1 MLLHLSVSHSVHRG
15 LSASVHA
22 GIQLRILILKYHT
35 FRLCEYQPITGPKQS
50 PTQNMETGGND
61 PSNVRN
67 HEDSRESGNSTDVL
81 VHV

>member
-1 MLLHLSVSHSVHRG
+1 MFQILRIKNE
-15 LSASVHA
+15 
-22 GIQLRILILKYHT
+22 IQLRILILKYHT
-35 FRLCEYQPITGPKQS
+35 FRLCEYQTITGPKQS